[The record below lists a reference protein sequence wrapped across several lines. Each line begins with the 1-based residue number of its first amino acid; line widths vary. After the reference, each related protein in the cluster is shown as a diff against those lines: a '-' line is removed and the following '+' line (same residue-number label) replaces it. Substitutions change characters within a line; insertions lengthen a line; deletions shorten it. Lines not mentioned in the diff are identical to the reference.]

1 MRRNEACK
9 PRSAN
14 GRPSRWEWIAVTA
27 FAVVAV
33 LYGALVVQK
42 SALLDRPMG
51 DLGVY
56 LRAAWAVRADP
67 NNLYDCTDQNGWHY
81 SYPPLFAILMEPLGE
96 APQPVG
102 ADPTPF
108 AVAVAIFY
116 LINILCLLLA
126 VHVLA
131 SALESAS
138 PDPAARSGRCWSSRR
153 RLWLRL
159 WPILVCLPPIGHTLM
174 RGQSNLI
181 LLLLLCSARWP
192 R

>member
-1 MRRNEACK
+1 MQ
-9 PRSAN
+9 SSFAN
-14 GRPSRWEWIAVTA
+14 GRPSRWEWIAVAA
-27 FAVVAV
+27 FAVVTV
-33 LYGALVVQK
+33 LYGGLVVQK

-67 NNLYDCTDQNGWHY
+67 DHLYDHTDQNGWHY
-81 SYPPLFAILMEPLGE
+81 SYPPLFAILLEPLGE

-108 AVAVAIFY
+108 AVAVGIFY
-116 LINILCLLLA
+116 FVNILCLLLA

-138 PDPAARSGRCWSSRR
+138 PDPAARAGAGGTAGGDCGCGCGRSWSACRR
-153 RLWLRL
+153 
-159 WPILVCLPPIGHTLM
+159 
-174 RGQSNLI
+174 
-181 LLLLLCSARWP
+181 SATR
-192 R
+192 